1 MWQKIPTD
9 RYFPVSVNPQM
20 AFWLQVWTFSIVL
33 LSLISP
39 VVISDDSLC
48 SSSFWCVKHGS
59 IDPCSLD
66 SLHTRA
72 RVQSCHCIDYQ
83 LNISVCLNN
92 VSAVYHFVFLISVI
106 YCVYIFGEFCV
117 FFSDNKYHSHWS
129 TFTLINQLDEIN
141 LMLIRA
147 AIRFPFWIAILSYFN
162 MLM

>member
-48 SSSFWCVKHGS
+48 SSSFWCVKHGN

-66 SLHTRA
+66 SLQTRA
-72 RVQSCHCIDYQ
+72 SVQSCHCIDYQ

-92 VSAVYHFVFLISVI
+92 VSAVYYFVFLLSVI
-106 YCVYIFGEFCV
+106 YSADISGELCVL
-117 FFSDNKYHSHWS
+117 FFQTTSNTVTEARHSS
-129 TFTLINQLDEIN
+129 KV
-141 LMLIRA
+141 IR
-147 AIRFPFWIAILSYFN
+147 
-162 MLM
+162 